1 MKTGFRRYHFANEI
15 SKNKNLVSFITGEIF
30 YIKDFTLGIL
40 YNIIHEEEFM
50 AVRKK
55 YESV

>member
-1 MKTGFRRYHFANEI
+1 MNEV
-15 SKNKNLVSFITGEIF
+15 SGNKNLVSFITGEIF

-40 YNIIHEEEFM
+40 YNIIHEEEFI

-55 YESV
+55 YEST